1 MKYINGIVW
10 NLPSCIEFTSA
21 PPWPPRRMGFSL
33 TCFLIW
39 VIKKTFSVIKTF
51 SSTNLYHLSHLVVA
65 VWTVHHVIGW
75 WGAFLSLALN
85 LFLSS
90 APYTFWVRLSMH
102 FWARL
107 SMHFWAR
114 LSMHFWARSC
124 SEHGHFLSRASSGIR
139 TVVFINRNVTLK
151 FNVYLTNKHWC
162 VLRQINIDLSSTPWH
177 ILAIV
182 GCSQGKVWQG

>member
-1 MKYINGIVW
+1 MYRIYLSSSMTSSAHGFFFNMFLDLSYQENIFCYKNIFFNKSLSFESFGGGCMDC
-10 NLPSCIEFTSA
+10 PS
-21 PPWPPRRMGFSL
+21 L
-33 TCFLIW
+33 
-39 VIKKTFSVIKTF
+39 
-51 SSTNLYHLSHLVVA
+51 
-65 VWTVHHVIGW
+65 VHHVIGW

-114 LSMHFWARSC
+114 LSMHWWARSF

-151 FNVYLTNKHWC
+151 FNVYLTNWSRT
-162 VLRQINIDLSSTPWH
+162 V
-177 ILAIV
+177 
-182 GCSQGKVWQG
+182 CSPRRLLNMSRM